1 MGSVWISALRAAA
14 IPLVLAYVLSAVTS
28 IGEAR
33 QTGKLASLCLLSFA
47 GLILLAATYSLPLGY
62 LLSSNFSV
70 DPETLTTLQELVSSL
85 AFEGAAQ
92 GAGPPSLGESIS
104 RLIPSN
110 LFRAALED
118 QLLALILA
126 ALVFGMAVT
135 RLDTQGREALTQLF
149 QAFARAMM
157 TVVIW
162 ILTVMPLGVFSL
174 AFVMARQAGWTA
186 AWTFGYWVLG
196 ASALFLGFN
205 LLLYPIASGLGRV
218 PVAWFARAV
227 APAQL
232 VAIGSRSSLACIPA
246 LIEGAEEHLR
256 TPSALTG
263 FVIPLSS
270 ASFKLSGTLGS
281 PFQLFILAKLYGV
294 ELDPAT
300 VGVFMFGILLMSFGT
315 PGIPSGGFVVR
326 LPFFIA
332 AGIPAEGFMLTAALD
347 AIPDIFKTTVNVTGD
362 MTVLSIVRRFA
373 GITES
378 GEESEGSE
386 FDSTSTPPEDRGTSE
401 VGR

>member
-1 MGSVWISALRAAA
+1 MPNRFSNALISALRAAA

-70 DPETLTTLQELVSSL
+70 DPETLTTLQELVSSV
-85 AFEGAAQ
+85 AFEGPAQ
-92 GAGPPSLGESIS
+92 GGGPPSLGESIS

-135 RLDTQGREALTQLF
+135 RLDTQGREVLTQLF

-218 PVAWFARAV
+218 PVAWFAR
-227 APAQL
+227 
-232 VAIGSRSSLACIPA
+232 RS
-246 LIEGAEEHLR
+246 GATGGNR
-256 TPSALTG
+256 ISVLTG
-263 FVIPLSS
+263 LYPSLDRGGRRAPPNAKRANGVRDPPFLRQLQAERHLGESLPAPHPRNALW
-270 ASFKLSGTLGS
+270 SGT
-281 PFQLFILAKLYGV
+281 
-294 ELDPAT
+294 
-300 VGVFMFGILLMSFGT
+300 
-315 PGIPSGGFVVR
+315 
-326 LPFFIA
+326 
-332 AGIPAEGFMLTAALD
+332 
-347 AIPDIFKTTVNVTGD
+347 
-362 MTVLSIVRRFA
+362 
-373 GITES
+373 
-378 GEESEGSE
+378 
-386 FDSTSTPPEDRGTSE
+386 
-401 VGR
+401 